1 MAQEQKRGRAIAM
14 TKDELDAFLTAEKT
28 CRLAT
33 VDAKGQPHV
42 SPVWFVWDG
51 ECVWINSIVKSQRW
65 TDAMRSPL
73 VGLTVDAGT
82 DYFELRGVEITGTAE
97 AVGPV
102 PRGAGDDDPLV
113 AAAETAFG
121 TKYTGGAYYPDGRHA
136 WLKITPAKIASWD
149 FRKLPS

>member
-1 MAQEQKRGRAIAM
+1 MTQEQKRGRSISM
-14 TKDELDAFLTAEKT
+14 TTDELDAFLTGEHT

-33 VDAKGQPHV
+33 VDANGQPHV

-51 ECVWINSIVKSQRW
+51 ECVWVNSIVKSQRW
-65 TDAMRSPL
+65 TDVMRNPL

-82 DYFELRGVEITGTAE
+82 AYFELRGVEITGRAE
-97 AVGPV
+97 AVGDV
-102 PRGAGDDDPLV
+102 PR
-113 AAAETAFG
+113 AATGPDERVELAETAFG
-121 TKYTGGAYYPDGRHA
+121 NKYAGGTFMPDGRHA